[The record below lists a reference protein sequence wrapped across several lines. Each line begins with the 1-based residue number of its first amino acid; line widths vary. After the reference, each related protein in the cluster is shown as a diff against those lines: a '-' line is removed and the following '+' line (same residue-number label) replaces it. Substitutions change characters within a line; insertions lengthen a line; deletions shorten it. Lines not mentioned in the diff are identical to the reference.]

1 MSTAAETVTDEQ
13 PAPTTPWDRF
23 FFEPQSV
30 APMVLVRAG
39 WGAVMA
45 VWALTLLPDV
55 DPFLTD
61 GALRYDR
68 DLPAGSWNPL
78 DHVGWVHAPLVT
90 CVVLLVAALAT
101 MVGYR
106 TRLSSVVAVLCLI
119 ALQRTNT
126 TIFNS
131 GDLLLRQVGI
141 AVALAPAGVMWSL
154 DARRARQRGHPLD
167 TMRAPFAMRLLQLEL
182 ALGYALSAWAK
193 LRGDTWHDG
202 TALAFALRIE
212 DLERFAA
219 PEWLFEQ
226 GVLLNLVT
234 WAALLFEASFIYL
247 VWQRRWRLWVL
258 GAGVAFHLGIDLFLD
273 IGYFSIA
280 IWLAYLAFLPTALAD
295 RIVGRLSPADRPPG
309 TDDPDDPTEPDPGAG
324 VEAERAPVEP

>member
-1 MSTAAETVTDEQ
+1 MSAEPDVDAPTS
-13 PAPTTPWDRF
+13 PAPPPRPPSPWDRF
-23 FFEPQSV
+23 FFEPQSA
-30 APMVLVRAG
+30 APMVLVRGG

-45 VWALTLLPDV
+45 VWALTMLPDV

-68 DLPAGSWNPL
+68 SLPAGSWNPL
-78 DHVGWVHAPLVT
+78 DHIDWVHAPLAA
-90 CVVLLVAALAT
+90 CLLLLLASLAT
-101 MVGYR
+101 MVGFR

-154 DARRARQRGHPLD
+154 DARRARRAGRPLD

-193 LRGDTWHDG
+193 LRGDTWHEG

-234 WAALLFEASFIYL
+234 WGALLFEASFIFL

-258 GAGVAFHLGIDLFLD
+258 GAGVAFHLGIDVFLD

-280 IWLAYLAFLPTALAD
+280 IWLAYLAFLPAALAD
-295 RIVGRLSPADRPPG
+295 RVIARLSPADGPSHLLDPAEP
-309 TDDPDDPTEPDPGAG
+309 TPAPLDDAGARA
-324 VEAERAPVEP
+324 EA